1 MLTYLLTLLETDDD
15 RTLLTNIYEKYADL
29 LNAVARCNL
38 YDNSYVDDCVQ
49 DTFVELIKSFER
61 FKKVPVEQQKKYIL
75 TICRRVVYKIN
86 NGISVTQSFE
96 EFDEEKHLGSN
107 EFDFTVYDIKEI
119 AALINMIDAMY
130 REPLTMK
137 YMVGLSTNEIA
148 ETLGISKNLVLQR
161 IYRGKKILYK
171 LLTEE

>member
-15 RTLLTNIYEKYADL
+15 RTLLTNVYEKYADF
-29 LNAVARCNL
+29 LNAVARANT

-49 DTFVELIKSFER
+49 ETFVELIKSFDR
-61 FKKVPVEQQKKYIL
+61 FKKVPVEQQRKYIL
-75 TICRRVVYKIN
+75 TICRRVAYKIN

-96 EFDEEKHLGSN
+96 MFDEEIHST
-107 EFDFTVYDIKEI
+107 ESEYDFTAFDKTEI
-119 AALINMIDAMY
+119 ASLINQIDSKY
-130 REPLTMK
+130 REPLIMK

-148 ETLGISKNLVLQR
+148 EALGISKNLVLQR

-171 LLTEE
+171 LLMEE

>member
-61 FKKVPVEQQKKYIL
+61 FKKVPVNQQKKYIL

-96 EFDEEKHLGSN
+96 EFDEERHLGSN
-107 EFDFTVYDIKEI
+107 EYDFTAFDKTEI
-119 AALINMIDAMY
+119 ASLINQIDSKY
-130 REPLTMK
+130 REPLIMK
-137 YMVGLSTNEIA
+137 YMAGLSIDEISKV
-148 ETLGISKNLVLQR
+148 LGISKNLVLQR
-161 IYRGKKILYK
+161 IYRGKKKLYG
-171 LLTEE
+171 LLMGG